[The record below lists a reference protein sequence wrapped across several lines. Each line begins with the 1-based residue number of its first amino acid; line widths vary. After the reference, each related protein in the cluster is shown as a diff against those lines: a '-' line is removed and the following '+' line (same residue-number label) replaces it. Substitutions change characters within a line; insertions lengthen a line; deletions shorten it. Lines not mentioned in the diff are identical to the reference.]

1 MFEFFHGSRVGRK
14 TLASLARTCLLF
26 SSPALDVLWHDLD
39 GFHPLLK
46 NFTNRL
52 LCFTTTY
59 QSVLTFTKFY
69 AKRVKAFRGRVTAQ
83 ESVSSFPRCPK
94 SYLPLLPNLI
104 ELEWNQIF
112 LAPNN
117 SGIPLLRYLAGPTVT
132 KVTLSFMLR
141 EYSSAELE
149 ALADLLKLCPN
160 VTSFAIVPYLLWDR
174 EPPQEVGTMVAQ
186 WPRLRTLRIC
196 AIAQP
201 VMDQLLS
208 RQTLESLHINYFD
221 SSPIYSSTIP
231 ATVHELTLRGDSHS
245 LCTRFLKTMYASPT
259 RFRILV
265 AMDDEKEES
274 DGEMFHLLPRRI
286 NTSRLLS
293 LTIQSASSIQ
303 GILTWHTLGLRGLL
317 VSALVEFG
325 ALHEL
330 NLDFFCTAPM
340 SDNDYE
346 CLAGSLTQLRRL
358 KFGTANSSIPRQWPV
373 LGR

>member
-26 SSPALDVLWHDLD
+26 SSPALDILWHDLD

-46 NFTNRL
+46 IL
-52 LCFTTTY
+52 PIATY
-59 QSVLTFTKFY
+59 SVDNPQWLTFQKY

-208 RQTLESLHINYFD
+208 RQTLESLHINYYD
-221 SSPIYSSTIP
+221 SSPIYSGTIP

-265 AMDDEKEES
+265 AKDDEKEES

-303 GILTWHTLGLRGLL
+303 GIPTWQPWGSEDCSCRP
-317 VSALVEFG
+317 SS
-325 ALHEL
+325 
-330 NLDFFCTAPM
+330 NLEHYT
-340 SDNDYE
+340 SW
-346 CLAGSLTQLRRL
+346 
-358 KFGTANSSIPRQWPV
+358 I
-373 LGR
+373 